1 MSNPKP
7 ARPAVQST
15 APAAEAPA
23 VEAPAVEARI
33 AQTEVISNDD
43 APRSRTI
50 VESNDAVQVEIAPEV
65 ESEEQDRGGTVITTF
80 VGVQPGIAFAD
91 AGPAEAAAADNTA
104 AAIAAFAEQ
113 D

>member
-15 APAAEAPA
+15 AATETPTVGAG
-23 VEAPAVEARI
+23 I
-33 AQTEVISNDD
+33 ASIGQTEVTSNDE
-43 APRSRTI
+43 APRSRTT
-50 VESNDAVQVEIAPEV
+50 VETNDAVEVAVQVEV
-65 ESEEQDRGGTVITTF
+65 ESESVELNGTTITTF
-80 VGVQPGIAFAD
+80 IGVQPGVAFAD
-91 AGPAEAAAADNTA
+91 APAATGQDTTA